1 MLKVGS
7 KKSSAPAVPEMPMA
21 DPMAGGADPM
31 AGGADPMADPMAG
44 GEDPM
49 ADPMAGGMDPMAG
62 GEDPMAGGEDPM
74 AGGENETDDSTMSII
89 NQLSDEDREAVRSYA
104 ESMLSKHGGK
114 NDSDSADPM
123 AGGEGEETPEVA
135 PAIPEGICFTK
146 KQLKESFGVGRNSEE
161 MQRVKDKTIGKVN
174 RHNPFLAPNFE

>member
-21 DPMAGGADPM
+21 DPMAGGAPADPMEDPMMGGSEDPM
-31 AGGADPMADPMAG
+31 ADPMGGGEDPMADGAPADPMAG
-44 GEDPM
+44 GE
-49 ADPMAGGMDPMAG
+49 
-62 GEDPMAGGEDPM
+62 GE
-74 AGGENETDDSTMSII
+74 ETDDSTMSII

-114 NDSDSADPM
+114 NDSESSDPM

-135 PAIPEGICFTK
+135 PAIPEGLCFTK

-174 RHNPFLAPNFE
+174 RHNPFLAPNFKK